1 MKKRGCRKN
10 CRMKIVL
17 SLAITASM
25 TAALL
30 MGCSGAGGK
39 RDASDQAGQTSSES
53 VSAMPGTEQT
63 ISGSSAAES
72 ASAVTDPDSTAA
84 ESASAVSGTEQAGPD
99 NSAAESASAVSGT
112 EQAGPDS
119 TAAESVIASKEK
131 SLPMD
136 TETASEAVVYGDE
149 RADLYLPLLEGKRTA
164 VFSNQTGIVGNAI
177 IEEEPAESAA
187 GDVPMDTGINAETE
201 SDKGE
206 DMEGSEDREDSEDWE
221 DSRAAADSAQ
231 AEGLVPFG
239 QNADGTPME
248 YGEHILDALIRQ
260 GVDVTVAFSPE
271 HGFRGTEDA
280 GAQVESY
287 TDEKTGVPVV
297 SLYGSG
303 SMYPSDADLDR
314 FDTLVVDIQDVGLRF
329 YTYYI
334 SMFYLMDACAEAG
347 KEVVILDR
355 PNPNG
360 FYVDG
365 PILQDGFYSGVGMLP
380 IPVVHGMTLGELA
393 QMINGEG
400 WLPAGKDACSLTVVP
415 CDHYR
420 HDILTGLVTCP
431 SPNLKD
437 MRAVY
442 LYPSTCLFEK
452 TACSVGRGTA
462 HPFEIFGSPWLQGTE
477 GYDFTFTPEDMEG
490 AHSPA
495 FQGQTC
501 YGKDLREIP
510 LAQILDEHFNL
521 DYVIETRNI
530 MKIQNPGISFF
541 GSPDGD
547 GHYWIDYLCGTDRV
561 RLMIEEGRSAEEIS
575 ASWQEDVEAFKAQ
588 RRPYLL
594 YEE

>member
-25 TAALL
+25 TASLL
-30 MGCSGAGGK
+30 TGCNGAGGK
-39 RDASDQAGQTSSES
+39 RDASDQAGQIASES

-72 ASAVTDPDSTAA
+72 ASAV
-84 ESASAVSGTEQAGPD
+84 SGTEQAG
-99 NSAAESASAVSGT
+99 S
-112 EQAGPDS
+112 DS

-206 DMEGSEDREDSEDWE
+206 DMEGSEDREGSEDWE

-420 HDILTGLVTCP
+420 HDTLTALVTRP

-442 LYPSTCLFEK
+442 LYPSTCLFEN

-462 HPFEIFGSPWLQGTE
+462 HPFEIFGSPWLEGTE

-575 ASWQEDVEAFKAQ
+575 ASWQEPSKHSAGPICCMRNRF
-588 RRPYLL
+588 L
-594 YEE
+594 EEIN

>member
-72 ASAVTDPDSTAA
+72 ASAV
-84 ESASAVSGTEQAGPD
+84 
-99 NSAAESASAVSGT
+99 SGT

-119 TAAESVIASKEK
+119 AAAESVIASKEK

-177 IEEEPAESAA
+177 IEEDPAESAA
-187 GDVPMDTGINAETE
+187 EDLPMDTGINAESE

-206 DMEGSEDREDSEDWE
+206 DMEGGDDRG

-303 SMYPSDADLDR
+303 SMYPSEADLDR

-334 SMFYLMDACAEAG
+334 SMYYLMDACAEAG

-420 HDILTGLVTCP
+420 HDTLTTLVTRP

-530 MKIQNPGISFF
+530 MKIQNPEISFF

-575 ASWQEDVEAFKAQ
+575 ASWQEDVEAFKEQ

>member
-25 TAALL
+25 TASLL
-30 MGCSGAGGK
+30 TGCNGAGGK
-39 RDASDQAGQTSSES
+39 RDASDQAGQIASES

-63 ISGSSAAES
+63 ISGSSA
-72 ASAVTDPDSTAA
+72 V
-84 ESASAVSGTEQAGPD
+84 
-99 NSAAESASAVSGT
+99 ESASAVSGT

-119 TAAESVIASKEK
+119 TVAESVIASKEK

-334 SMFYLMDACAEAG
+334 SMYYLMDACAEAG

-420 HDILTGLVTCP
+420 HDTLTALVTRP

-462 HPFEIFGSPWLQGTE
+462 HPFEIFGSPWLEGTE

-521 DYVIETRNI
+521 DYVIDTRNI

-541 GSPDGD
+541 GNPDGD
-547 GHYWIDYLCGTDRV
+547 GHYWIDYLCGTDRI

>member
-25 TAALL
+25 TASLL
-30 MGCSGAGGK
+30 TGCNGAGGK
-39 RDASDQAGQTSSES
+39 RDASDQAGQIASES

-63 ISGSSAAES
+63 ISGSSA
-72 ASAVTDPDSTAA
+72 V
-84 ESASAVSGTEQAGPD
+84 
-99 NSAAESASAVSGT
+99 ESASAVSGT

-334 SMFYLMDACAEAG
+334 SMYYLMDACAEAG

-420 HDILTGLVTCP
+420 HDTLTALVTRP

-462 HPFEIFGSPWLQGTE
+462 HPFEIFGSPWLEGTE

-521 DYVIETRNI
+521 DYVIDTRNI

-541 GSPDGD
+541 GNPDGD
-547 GHYWIDYLCGTDRV
+547 GHYWIDYLCGTDRI

>member
-63 ISGSSAAES
+63 ISGS
-72 ASAVTDPDSTAA
+72 
-84 ESASAVSGTEQAGPD
+84 
-99 NSAAESASAVSGT
+99 SAAESASAVSGT

-177 IEEEPAESAA
+177 IEEDPAESAA
-187 GDVPMDTGINAETE
+187 EDLPTDTGINAESE

-206 DMEGSEDREDSEDWE
+206 DMEGGDDRG

-280 GAQVESY
+280 GAQVESCV
-287 TDEKTGVPVV
+287 DEKTGVPVV

-303 SMYPSDADLDR
+303 SMYPSDSDLDR

-400 WLPAGKDACSLTVVP
+400 WLPAGKNACSLTVVP

-547 GHYWIDYLCGTDRV
+547 GHYWIDYLCGTDRI

>member
-25 TAALL
+25 TASLL
-30 MGCSGAGGK
+30 TGCNGAGGK
-39 RDASDQAGQTSSES
+39 RDASDQAGQIASES
-53 VSAMPGTEQT
+53 VSPMPGTEQT
-63 ISGSSAAES
+63 ISG
-72 ASAVTDPDSTAA
+72 
-84 ESASAVSGTEQAGPD
+84 

-334 SMFYLMDACAEAG
+334 SMYYLMDACAEAG

-420 HDILTGLVTCP
+420 HDTLTTLVTRP

-462 HPFEIFGSPWLQGTE
+462 HPFEIFGSPWLEGTE

-521 DYVIETRNI
+521 DYVIDTRNI

-541 GSPDGD
+541 GNPDGD
-547 GHYWIDYLCGTDRV
+547 GHYWIDYLCGTDRI

>member
-1 MKKRGCRKN
+1 
-10 CRMKIVL
+10 
-17 SLAITASM
+17 
-25 TAALL
+25 
-30 MGCSGAGGK
+30 
-39 RDASDQAGQTSSES
+39 
-53 VSAMPGTEQT
+53 
-63 ISGSSAAES
+63 
-72 ASAVTDPDSTAA
+72 
-84 ESASAVSGTEQAGPD
+84 
-99 NSAAESASAVSGT
+99 
-112 EQAGPDS
+112 
-119 TAAESVIASKEK
+119 
-131 SLPMD
+131 
-136 TETASEAVVYGDE
+136 
-149 RADLYLPLLEGKRTA
+149 
-164 VFSNQTGIVGNAI
+164 
-177 IEEEPAESAA
+177 
-187 GDVPMDTGINAETE
+187 
-201 SDKGE
+201 
-206 DMEGSEDREDSEDWE
+206 
-221 DSRAAADSAQ
+221 
-231 AEGLVPFG
+231 
-239 QNADGTPME
+239 ME

-303 SMYPSDADLDR
+303 SMYPSEADLDR

-334 SMFYLMDACAEAG
+334 SMFYLMDACAGAG

-420 HDILTGLVTCP
+420 HDILTGLVTRP

-462 HPFEIFGSPWLQGTE
+462 HPFEIFGSPWMQGTE

-530 MKIQNPGISFF
+530 MKIQNPGISCF

-575 ASWQEDVEAFKAQ
+575 ASWQEDVEAFKEQ

>member
-1 MKKRGCRKN
+1 MINKKGRRKS
-10 CRMKIVL
+10 CRMKKVL
-17 SLAITASM
+17 SLVMAAAM
-25 TAALL
+25 TLVLSA
-30 MGCSGAGGK
+30 GCSGIEGK
-39 RDASDQAGQTSSES
+39 ADISDETARSLQTAQTAKTAQTASES
-53 VSAMPGTEQT
+53 VSAIPGMEQT
-63 ISGSSAAES
+63 ISGSSA
-72 ASAVTDPDSTAA
+72 V
-84 ESASAVSGTEQAGPD
+84 ESASAVSGTEQACSD
-99 NSAAESASAVSGT
+99 NSAAKAASAVACPGS
-112 EQAGPDS
+112 S
-119 TAAESVIASKEK
+119 AAESVIASKEK
-131 SLPMD
+131 TLPTD
-136 TETASEAVVYGDE
+136 TGTDSEAVVYGDE

-187 GDVPMDTGINAETE
+187 GDVPMDTGANAEAE
-201 SDKGE
+201 SDIGENGE
-206 DMEGSEDREDSEDWE
+206 DMEGSKDGEVTGGSRQTANSVQDED
-221 DSRAAADSAQ
+221 
-231 AEGLVPFG
+231 LIPFG

-334 SMFYLMDACAEAG
+334 SMYYLMDACAEVG

-400 WLPAGKDACSLTVVP
+400 WLPAGKDACKLTVVP

-420 HDILTGLVTCP
+420 HDTLTTLVTRP

-452 TACSVGRGTA
+452 TACSVGRGTT
-462 HPFEIFGSPWLQGTE
+462 HPFEIFGSPWLQGAE

-521 DYVIETRNI
+521 DYVIDTRNI
-530 MKIQNPGISFF
+530 MKAQNSEISFF
-541 GSPDGD
+541 GNPDGD
-547 GHYWIDYLCGTDRV
+547 GHCWIDYLCGTDRI

-575 ASWQEDVEAFKAQ
+575 ASWQEEVEAFKAQ

>member
-1 MKKRGCRKN
+1 
-10 CRMKIVL
+10 
-17 SLAITASM
+17 M

-84 ESASAVSGTEQAGPD
+84 ESASAVSVTEQAGPD
-99 NSAAESASAVSGT
+99 NS
-112 EQAGPDS
+112 
-119 TAAESVIASKEK
+119 AAESVIASKEK

-177 IEEEPAESAA
+177 IEEDPAESAA
-187 GDVPMDTGINAETE
+187 EDLPMDTGINAESE

-206 DMEGSEDREDSEDWE
+206 DMEGGDDRG

-280 GAQVESY
+280 GARVESCV
-287 TDEKTGVPVV
+287 DEKTGVPVV

-303 SMYPSDADLDR
+303 SMYPSDADLAR
-314 FDTLVVDIQDVGLRF
+314 FDTLVIDIQDVGLRF

-334 SMFYLMDACAEAG
+334 SMYYLMDACAGAG

-420 HDILTGLVTCP
+420 HDILTGLVTRP

-521 DYVIETRNI
+521 DYVIDTRNI

-547 GHYWIDYLCGTDRV
+547 GHYWIDYLCGTDRI

>member
-63 ISGSSAAES
+63 ISGS
-72 ASAVTDPDSTAA
+72 
-84 ESASAVSGTEQAGPD
+84 
-99 NSAAESASAVSGT
+99 SAAESASAVSGT

-177 IEEEPAESAA
+177 IEEDPAESAA
-187 GDVPMDTGINAETE
+187 EDLPTDTGINAESE

-206 DMEGSEDREDSEDWE
+206 DMEGGDDRG

-334 SMFYLMDACAEAG
+334 SMYYLMDACAGAG

>member
-72 ASAVTDPDSTAA
+72 ASAV
-84 ESASAVSGTEQAGPD
+84 SGTEQAGPD
-99 NSAAESASAVSGT
+99 NS
-112 EQAGPDS
+112 
-119 TAAESVIASKEK
+119 AAESVIASKEK

-177 IEEEPAESAA
+177 IEEDPAESAA
-187 GDVPMDTGINAETE
+187 EDLPMDTGINAESE

-206 DMEGSEDREDSEDWE
+206 DMEGGDDRG

-280 GAQVESY
+280 GAQVESCV
-287 TDEKTGVPVV
+287 DEKTGVPVV

-303 SMYPSDADLDR
+303 SMYPSEADLDR

-334 SMFYLMDACAEAG
+334 SMYYLMDACAGAG

-420 HDILTGLVTCP
+420 HDILTGLVTRP

-521 DYVIETRNI
+521 DYVIDTRNI

-547 GHYWIDYLCGTDRV
+547 GHYWIDYLCGTDRI

>member
-72 ASAVTDPDSTAA
+72 ASAV
-84 ESASAVSGTEQAGPD
+84 SGTEQAGPD
-99 NSAAESASAVSGT
+99 NS
-112 EQAGPDS
+112 
-119 TAAESVIASKEK
+119 AAESVIASKEK

-177 IEEEPAESAA
+177 IEEDPAESAA
-187 GDVPMDTGINAETE
+187 EDLPTDTGINAESE

-206 DMEGSEDREDSEDWE
+206 DMEGGDDRG

-287 TDEKTGVPVV
+287 VDEKTGVPVV

-303 SMYPSDADLDR
+303 SMYPSEADLDR

-334 SMFYLMDACAEAG
+334 SMYYLMDACAEAG

-420 HDILTGLVTCP
+420 HDTLTTLVTRP

-530 MKIQNPGISFF
+530 MKIQNPEISFF

-575 ASWQEDVEAFKAQ
+575 ASWQEDVEAFKEQ

>member
-30 MGCSGAGGK
+30 TSCSGAGGK
-39 RDASDQAGQTSSES
+39 RDVSDQTGQTAS
-53 VSAMPGTEQT
+53 
-63 ISGSSAAES
+63 ES
-72 ASAVTDPDSTAA
+72 ASAVADPDSTAA
-84 ESASAVSGTEQAGPD
+84 ESASAVAD
-99 NSAAESASAVSGT
+99 
-112 EQAGPDS
+112 PDS

-131 SLPMD
+131 ALQMD
-136 TETASEAVVYGDE
+136 TASVSEAVVYGDE

-177 IEEEPAESAA
+177 IEEDPAESAA
-187 GDVPMDTGINAETE
+187 EDLPTDTGINAESE
-201 SDKGE
+201 SDKAE
-206 DMEGSEDREDSEDWE
+206 DMEGGDDRG

-334 SMFYLMDACAEAG
+334 SMYYLMDACAEAG

-420 HDILTGLVTCP
+420 HDTLTTLVTRP

-521 DYVIETRNI
+521 DYVIDTRNI

-541 GSPDGD
+541 GNPDGD
-547 GHYWIDYLCGTDRV
+547 GHYWIDYLCGTDRI

-575 ASWQEDVEAFKAQ
+575 ASWQEEVEAFKAQ

>member
-25 TAALL
+25 TASLL
-30 MGCSGAGGK
+30 TGCNGAGGK
-39 RDASDQAGQTSSES
+39 RDASDQAGQIASES

-63 ISGSSAAES
+63 ISGS
-72 ASAVTDPDSTAA
+72 
-84 ESASAVSGTEQAGPD
+84 
-99 NSAAESASAVSGT
+99 SAAESASAVSGT

-334 SMFYLMDACAEAG
+334 SMYYLMDACAEAG

-420 HDILTGLVTCP
+420 HDTLTALVTRP

-462 HPFEIFGSPWLQGTE
+462 HPFEIFGSPWLEGTE

-521 DYVIETRNI
+521 DYVIDTRNI

-541 GSPDGD
+541 GNPDGD
-547 GHYWIDYLCGTDRV
+547 GHYWIDYLCGTDRI

>member
-63 ISGSSAAES
+63 ISGS
-72 ASAVTDPDSTAA
+72 
-84 ESASAVSGTEQAGPD
+84 
-99 NSAAESASAVSGT
+99 SAAESASAVSGT

-365 PILQDGFYSGVGMLP
+365 PILQDSFYSGVGMLP

-541 GSPDGD
+541 GNPDGD
-547 GHYWIDYLCGTDRV
+547 GHYWIDYLCGTDRI

>member
-1 MKKRGCRKN
+1 
-10 CRMKIVL
+10 
-17 SLAITASM
+17 
-25 TAALL
+25 
-30 MGCSGAGGK
+30 
-39 RDASDQAGQTSSES
+39 
-53 VSAMPGTEQT
+53 
-63 ISGSSAAES
+63 
-72 ASAVTDPDSTAA
+72 
-84 ESASAVSGTEQAGPD
+84 
-99 NSAAESASAVSGT
+99 
-112 EQAGPDS
+112 
-119 TAAESVIASKEK
+119 
-131 SLPMD
+131 MD

-177 IEEEPAESAA
+177 IEEDPAESAA

-206 DMEGSEDREDSEDWE
+206 DMEGGDDRG

-334 SMFYLMDACAEAG
+334 SMYYLMDACAGAG

-380 IPVVHGMTLGELA
+380 ITVVHGMTLGELA

-420 HDILTGLVTCP
+420 HDTLTALVTRP

-547 GHYWIDYLCGTDRV
+547 GHYWIDYLCGTDRI